1 MTQRQRR
8 IGLLLTIG
16 LVMGVFGCGPD
27 PNSPEGMLEH
37 ADAKKA
43 LALANEWRWTRKDI
57 RSFVDTQ
64 NVTFELPGDKTVK
77 IPLPDDAMMVAV
89 APYIN
94 QTHQ

>member
-1 MTQRQRR
+1 MPQGQ
-8 IGLLLTIG
+8 ILMGLFLTIG
-16 LVMGVFGCGPD
+16 LIFGVSACRPD

-57 RSFVDTQ
+57 RSSVDTR
-64 NVTFELPGDKTVK
+64 NVTVDLPGGKTIK
-77 IPLPDDAMMVAV
+77 IPLPKDAMMVAV

-94 QTHQ
+94 RTHQ

>member
-1 MTQRQRR
+1 VTQRQIL

-16 LVMGVFGCGPD
+16 LVSGVFGCRPD

-37 ADAKKA
+37 VDAKEA
-43 LALANEWRWTRKDI
+43 LALANEWRWTRPDI
-57 RSFVDTQ
+57 RSYVDTR

-89 APYIN
+89 APYIH

>member
-1 MTQRQRR
+1 MQRQML
-8 IGLLLTIG
+8 IGLLLAIG

-27 PNSPEGMLEH
+27 PNSREGMLEH

-57 RSFVDTQ
+57 QSYVDTRD
-64 NVTFELPGDKTVK
+64 VVFELPGDKTVK
-77 IPLPDDAMMVAV
+77 IPLPKDSMMVAV